1 MLRCLVKL
9 VIFDVLFD
17 YRKENG
23 SGQMGTPLVL
33 ISGRIVMTLR
43 IRMKTVPTSCYQV
56 SGFTRFFHML
66 SAHTTAPRK
75 NLKFGSAHFYL

>member
-23 SGQMGTPLVL
+23 SGQLGTTLVL
-33 ISGRIVMTLR
+33 RSGRIVMTLT
-43 IRMKTVPTSCYQV
+43 IRMKTVPSSVNQV

-75 NLKFGSAHFYL
+75 NLKFGSAHF

>member
-33 ISGRIVMTLR
+33 ISGRIVVTLR

-56 SGFTRFFHML
+56 SGFTGIFHML

-75 NLKFGSAHFYL
+75 NLKFGSAHF

>member
-33 ISGRIVMTLR
+33 ISGRIVVTLR
-43 IRMKTVPTSCYQV
+43 IRMKTVPTCIHQV
-56 SGFTRFFHML
+56 S
-66 SAHTTAPRK
+66 
-75 NLKFGSAHFYL
+75 Y